1 MAAFQTWLWI
11 KMSPAKARLMV
22 TGEGTTVVVSA
33 GMVDVST
40 TGAKV
45 LGVNAR
51 SETSG
56 AVSPVPQAAK
66 VSPVRTATAVTRR
79 RRFTVRV

>member
-1 MAAFQTWLWI
+1 
-11 KMSPAKARLMV
+11 MSPAKARLMV

-45 LGVNAR
+45 LGVNA
-51 SETSG
+51 
-56 AVSPVPQAAK
+56 
-66 VSPVRTATAVTRR
+66 
-79 RRFTVRV
+79 